1 MTLRADVHAQ
11 VGEFRLD
18 LAFDAQPGEV
28 IAVLGPNG
36 AGKSTLLR
44 VLAGLTALDDGELQL
59 GDAVFDSPAQRRFV
73 RAEDRS
79 VGVVFQQYLLF
90 PHLSA
95 LDNVAFGLRAR
106 GRSKSAA
113 RTEALAWLE
122 RFGVASH
129 ASAKPAGLSGGQ
141 AQRVALARA
150 LAVSPE
156 LLLLDEP
163 LAALDAS
170 TRSAVRRDLS
180 RHLTDFP
187 GICVVV
193 THDPLDAL
201 ALADRIC
208 VLEGGRVTQFGA
220 IGEVTSRPR
229 TRYVA
234 DLLGVNLL
242 AGRGEGSIVRLENSS
257 LAVSGVVPDAG
268 GSVVALIRPASVSLH
283 HNEPDTSARNRW
295 KLTVSGLD
303 LLGDRV
309 RVHLSGDVS
318 LVAEVTAATMSEF
331 GLVEGAPVWASVKAT
346 DIEVYPA

>member
-59 GDAVFDSPAQRRFV
+59 GDAVLDSPSQRRFV
-73 RAEDRS
+73 RPEDRS

-113 RTEALAWLE
+113 RAEALAWLE

-242 AGRGEGSIVRLENSS
+242 AGLGEGSIVRLENSS

-268 GSVVALIRPASVSLH
+268 GPVVALIRPASVSLH
-283 HNEPDTSARNRW
+283 RNEPDTSARNRW

-309 RVHLSGDVS
+309 RAHLSGDVS